1 VANRKE
7 EVYFL
12 NNFELIF
19 CYFVSFSY
27 QQNEPFVIWF
37 TNCGFYVLQVI
48 WGGSV
53 GLPSGAWK
61 MQYADVLIEILILNA
76 QFLISSFV
84 FICSNCIQ
92 TEHKFACNRTSG
104 GFEVLQN
111 HSFGSSLK

>member
-76 QFLISSFV
+76 QFLISCLLCLYVQIAYKLST
-84 FICSNCIQ
+84 NLHA
-92 TEHKFACNRTSG
+92 TELV
-104 GFEVLQN
+104 EVLK
-111 HSFGSSLK
+111 FFKTILLAPL